1 MKRTILSLMMFGLFA
16 GAQTA
21 AVAQN
26 VTADDKSGESAQ
38 TGNTQGSDA
47 NAPKA
52 TNGAKPNQAGKDGV
66 VARPLSKS
74 ELESVRAQAQTRY
87 DAAKAKCEAMSGNA
101 MRMCMTD
108 AKTARAAELSK
119 AQRPTEGRDDTQQ
132 PGNQAPRKNVKSGS
146 APSSGAAT
154 AQDST
159 DRGGVEGAAAGNTDM
174 SNARSTEGRDDT
186 QQPANQAPRKNVKSG
201 TTPSTGAATTSEPGD
216 RGGQPASAA
225 ANPDPSGPRSSAGYN
240 AAQEMAQSRYDYA
253 ASKCNSLSTNAARDC
268 MADALKART
277 EALAAA
283 KVEWESGMQR
293 DDSSQ
298 KRPVSDRNG
307 SDGVTPT
314 SYEVPSDMATSGTS
328 R

>member
-38 TGNTQGSDA
+38 TGNTQGPDA
-47 NAPKA
+47 TAPKA
-52 TNGAKPNQAGKDGV
+52 TNGAKPKPAGKDDV

-74 ELESVRAQAQTRY
+74 ELEAVRAQAQTRF
-87 DAAKAKCEAMSGNA
+87 DAAKAKCDVMSGDA
-101 MRMCMTD
+101 MRTCMAD
-108 AKTARAAELSK
+108 AKTARAEELSK
-119 AQRPTEGRDDTQQ
+119 ALRPTQGR
-132 PGNQAPRKNVKSGS
+132 AESS
-146 APSSGAAT
+146 APGT
-154 AQDST
+154 PVPGKD
-159 DRGGVEGAAAGNTDM
+159 
-174 SNARSTEGRDDT
+174 
-186 QQPANQAPRKNVKSG
+186 VKSG
-201 TTPSTGAATTSEPGD
+201 TAPSTGAATTSEPGD
-216 RGGQPASAA
+216 RGGVPAPAA

-240 AAQEMAQSRYDYA
+240 AAQEMAQSRYEYA
-253 ASKCNSLSTNAARDC
+253 ASKCSSLGADAGRAC
-268 MADALKART
+268 MADAAKART